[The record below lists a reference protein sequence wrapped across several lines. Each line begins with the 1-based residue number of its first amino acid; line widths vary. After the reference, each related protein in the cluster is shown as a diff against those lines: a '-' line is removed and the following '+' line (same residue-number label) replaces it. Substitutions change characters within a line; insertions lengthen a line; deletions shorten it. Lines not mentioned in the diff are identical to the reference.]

1 MSLQAL
7 KLKSNTIH
15 SNQSENGFSLSGGH
29 RTTSYI
35 GKSMRNS
42 PNGTRYKG
50 IYPVNFSQT
59 TGVISKSTMCNQ
71 ITELR
76 GNAPSQQKSVGN
88 NRSMIYSRN
97 KWINGVYPNNWVKN
111 IKEVGYDE
119 YLKQLVLKEDCENGQ
134 NIPTEGG
141 EECCECEEALP
152 KSEVDLYYRPIEKL
166 KKCHAGVVK
175 DNGTYAMSYDLYIS
189 RLQKKCI
196 DNDDKA
202 FPDYRTNTG
211 VLNTGLISCGAIS
224 SELPSETVSRLNF
237 PTITLL
243 GKSITYVKTH
253 TPYDDPGAIAFDSQD
268 GDITDKIQ
276 IKSNVDTSLNGTYQ
290 VEYTVTNSLKN
301 TSTITRTVFVNSDTL
316 IVTSDGGFSSG
327 GTVIF

>member
-15 SNQSENGFSLSGGH
+15 SNQSEKGFSLSGGA

-76 GNAPSQQKSVGN
+76 GNAPSHQKSVGN

-97 KWINGVYPNNWVKN
+97 KWIHSVHPNNWFQNV
-111 IKEVGYDE
+111 KEVSYDD
-119 YLKQLVLKEDCENGQ
+119 YLKQLRLKEDCENGQ
-134 NIPTEGG
+134 NIPTQGG
-141 EECCECEEALP
+141 EECCECEEAFPL
-152 KSEVDLYYRPIEKL
+152 SEVDIYYRPIEKL
-166 KKCHAGVVK
+166 KKCNAGVVK
-175 DNGTYAMSYDLYIS
+175 YNDPFSTSYALYNI

-196 DNDDKA
+196 DDDKS
-202 FPDYRTNTG
+202 PYYRTNTG
-211 VLNTGLISCGAIS
+211 VLNTRLISCGAIS
-224 SELPSETVSRLNF
+224 SELPT
-237 PTITLL
+237 
-243 GKSITYVKTH
+243 
-253 TPYDDPGAIAFDSQD
+253 
-268 GDITDKIQ
+268 
-276 IKSNVDTSLNGTYQ
+276 
-290 VEYTVTNSLKN
+290 
-301 TSTITRTVFVNSDTL
+301 
-316 IVTSDGGFSSG
+316 
-327 GTVIF
+327 GTV